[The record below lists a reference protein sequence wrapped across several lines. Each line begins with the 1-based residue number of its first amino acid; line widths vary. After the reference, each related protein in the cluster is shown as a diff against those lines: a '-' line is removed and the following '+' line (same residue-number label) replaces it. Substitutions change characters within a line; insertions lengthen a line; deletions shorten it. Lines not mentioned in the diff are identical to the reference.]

1 MSEVER
7 KVSRFT
13 WKRLLVGVGASAAVV
28 TGAIGLLHTSI
39 GKPLLMKA
47 GGCPAANAPPEGV
60 QEQQKQAIRGTRGDA
75 PAPKRV
81 ALGFTLDKSTFADVA
96 AWANKNGVACKA
108 SREDT
113 TYSCA
118 KIPAKALPETIAKA
132 DLDEIEFT
140 FRVKDKTLFAVSTW
154 RWNLPEDRAAHEL
167 GSVVSTLK
175 QDLGEPATNEG
186 DPTKL
191 GRELYAGSVVKYNFK
206 DYLCTISGLNLPTKG
221 ITMHESYV
229 TGVVD

>member
-13 WKRLLVGVGASAAVV
+13 WKKLLVGVGASAVVV
-28 TGAIGLLHTSI
+28 TGAIGLLHTSL
-39 GKPLLMKA
+39 GKPLLMRA

-60 QEQQKQAIRGTRGDA
+60 QERQKQAIRGTRGDA
-75 PAPKRV
+75 TAPKRV
-81 ALGFTLDKSTFADVA
+81 ALGFTLDKSTFADVES
-96 AWANKNGVACKA
+96 WAKTNGVACKA
-108 SREDT
+108 TREDT
-113 TYSCA
+113 TFSCTNIRA
-118 KIPAKALPETIAKA
+118 AALPDTVAKS

-154 RWNLPEDRAAHEL
+154 RWNLPEDRAAKEL

-175 QDLGEPATNEG
+175 QDLGDPATNEG
-186 DPTKL
+186 DHTKL
-191 GRELYAGSVVKYNFK
+191 GRELYAGSIVKYNFK
-206 DYLCTISGLNLPTKG
+206 DYLCTVSGMNLPTKG